1 MAVSLTRSE
10 AARRIEELRREI
22 EYHNYRYYV
31 LDSPVISDQEYDR
44 LFRELQ
50 ELEEAFPEFRSPD
63 SPTQRVGAE
72 PLEAFEK
79 VRHHA
84 PMLSL
89 GNAFDEG
96 ELRAFHRRVTN
107 LLGRM
112 EVQYVT
118 EPKIDGL
125 AVALTYE
132 GGLFVRG
139 ATRGNGEVGE
149 NVTPNLKTIR
159 AIPLRL
165 RTDDPPPLV
174 EVRGEVYLPISAFQR
189 LNEARIKAGEPP
201 FANPRNAAAGTV
213 RQLDS
218 RVTAS
223 RPLSFFGY
231 AVGYIEPAD
240 RIPATQW
247 ENLELLQEWGFP
259 TTRRQRLHDDIEG
272 VIRYCREL
280 EIERDRLD
288 YEIDGVVVK
297 VNSLADQQ
305 RLGSISREPRWAIAY
320 KFHGEEAETRLL
332 RIEINVGRTGTL
344 NPYAVLEPVE
354 VGGVTIR
361 TATLH
366 NEADIHRKDIREGDV
381 VVIRRAG
388 DVIPQVVRPVVEKRT
403 GKERVFHYPSQCPVC
418 GAPVVREES
427 GVMAYCSNRRC
438 PAQRLEA
445 LKHFVSREA
454 MDIRGLGPQTLEK
467 LVEAGLVQDP
477 ADLYRLTKA
486 DLLRL
491 PGFQEKSAEN
501 LLRSL
506 EASKQ
511 QPFERV
517 LFALGIRHV
526 GATVARLLVE
536 HFPNVDK
543 LSRAS
548 VAALEAIPGVG
559 PEIARSVYSY
569 FQVPENRDLVRRL
582 REAGLQF
589 SAETKEVPA
598 GPLAG
603 KSFVITGTLPGV
615 TREEAKEFI
624 RSRGGVVRDSVSRA
638 TDYLVVGE
646 NPGSKLAK
654 AQQLGVKIL
663 SWDELQALARGE

>member
-1 MAVSLTRSE
+1 MALSLSRSE
-10 AARRIEELRREI
+10 AARRIAELRREI

-31 LDSPVISDQEYDR
+31 LDNPVISDQEYDR
-44 LFRELQ
+44 LFRELL
-50 ELEEAFPEFRSPD
+50 ELEEAFPEFRTPD
-63 SPTQRVGAE
+63 SPTQRVGGE

-107 LLGRM
+107 LLGRTD
-112 EVQYVT
+112 VQYVT

-132 GGLFVRG
+132 RGLFVRG

-165 RTDDPPPLV
+165 RSEDPPPLV
-174 EVRGEVYLPISAFQR
+174 EVRGEVYLPISAFHR
-189 LNEARIKAGEPP
+189 LNEARIQAGEPP

-218 RVTAS
+218 RITAS
-223 RPLSFFGY
+223 RPLAFFGY
-231 AVGYIEPAD
+231 AIGYIEPAE
-240 RIPATQW
+240 RMPATQW
-247 ENLELLQEWGFP
+247 EILELLQEWGFP
-259 TTRRQRLHDDIEG
+259 TTRRQQLHDSIDS
-272 VIRYCREL
+272 VVRYCKEL

-305 RLGSISREPRWAIAY
+305 KLGYISREPRWAIAY
-320 KFHGEEAETRLL
+320 KFHSEEAETRLL
-332 RIEINVGRTGTL
+332 KIEINVGRTGTL

-403 GKERVFHYPSQCPVC
+403 GEERIFHYPPQCPVC

-477 ADLYRLTKA
+477 ADLYRLTKE
-486 DLLRL
+486 DLLKL

-506 EASKQ
+506 EESKQ

-536 HFPNVDK
+536 RFPDIDS
-543 LSRAS
+543 LARAS
-548 VAALEAIPGVG
+548 VEELEAIPGVG
-559 PEIARSVYSY
+559 PEIARSVHSY

-589 SAETKEVPA
+589 AAEARQPQA

-615 TREEAKEFI
+615 SREEAKEFI
-624 RSRGGVVRDSVSRA
+624 RSRGGMVRDSVSRA

-663 SWDELQALARGE
+663 SWEELQALARGE